1 MIQSI
6 VIEDGIG
13 IRIGKGIGIGIER
26 QGTGIG
32 REGGS
37 EGIQRDRERVQN
49 EGTSIGRKGGGG
61 VCVKEEGQD
70 GGWTDKTHLN
80 FSL

>member
-13 IRIGKGIGIGIER
+13 IGIRIGKEIGIGIER

-61 VCVKEEGQD
+61 VCVKEEGQE
-70 GGWTDKTHLN
+70 GG
-80 FSL
+80 

>member
-13 IRIGKGIGIGIER
+13 IRIGIER

-32 REGGS
+32 REGGRGGGS
-37 EGIQRDRERVQN
+37 EGIQRDGDRVQN
-49 EGTSIGRKGGGG
+49 EGTSIGRKGGGRG
-61 VCVKEEGQD
+61 VCERGRAGRRMD
-70 GGWTDKTHLN
+70 
-80 FSL
+80 